1 MDNNNILNSTPLI
14 SIITVS
20 YNSVNTIEQTILS
33 VINQNF
39 KDYEYIIIDGGSKD
53 GTIDIIK
60 KYQNQINIWIS
71 EPDSGIYDAMNKGLK
86 LAKGKFIS
94 LLNSDD
100 WFEKDSLNYVANSY
114 KLHPNVDLFHGLL
127 RFIDI
132 NDEPDSI
139 IGHYNS
145 YLNTGM
151 IEHPTCFVKKELYD
165 RVGLFDLNYK
175 SASDYDWMLRTKKAD
190 AKFLLIPEILT
201 NFRRGGMS
209 ESDLGSYEEL
219 FIKKKHGLFN
229 KIFFLYHLIIFYQKK
244 LKYKVKKVIKF
255 NN

>member
-1 MDNNNILNSTPLI
+1 MTDDRNTIPFI

-39 KDYEYIIIDGGSKD
+39 KDYEYIIIDGGSTD
-53 GTIDIIK
+53 GTVDIIK
-60 KYQNQINIWIS
+60 KYQNQISLWIS
-71 EPDSGIYDAMNKGLK
+71 EPDGGIYDAMNKGLK

-100 WFEKDSLNYVANSY
+100 WFEQNCLIYVANCY
-114 KLHPNVDLFHGLL
+114 ELNPNIDLFHGLL

-175 SASDYDWMLRTKKAD
+175 SASDYDWMLRAKIAD
-190 AKFLLIPEILT
+190 ANFLLIPKILT

-209 ESDLGSYEEL
+209 GSFTGTYEEL
-219 FIKKKHGLFN
+219 LIQKRCSIISNFRFMYLIVFRYILMLKKKL
-229 KIFFLYHLIIFYQKK
+229 
-244 LKYKVKKVIKF
+244 
-255 NN
+255 